1 MQTKAVIIDT
11 STNEIVE
18 RPMNAEELAA
28 DKAFR
33 DEMAKI
39 AQEKEQVENKKLAQR
54 NAILDKLGL
63 SPEEVAIL
71 FS

>member
-18 RPMNAEELAA
+18 RPMNSEELAA

-33 DEMAKI
+33 DEMAKL
-39 AQEKEQVENKKLAQR
+39 AEEKQELENEKLAQR
-54 NAILDKLGL
+54 NAILEKLGL